1 MAKRVVNEPGTALL
15 VKMICEKP
23 ERDRPFKLRCT
34 PAGGTVLMRD
44 VSEDT
49 APIGTPPQLE
59 YWNLDQTLYTGDV
72 SQLTDCGAEKVDV
85 TAAQWFCASGTPISR
100 TDFWDVFSTP
110 RALLGSMW
118 QDAAGNIVPAPAAG
132 TFVVGDCSCVNLT
145 AAQRGIQSTW

>member
-100 TDFWDVFSTP
+100 TDFWDVSLRHAPYLAVCGKTLP
-110 RALLGSMW
+110 AILSLHLLLALLLL
-118 QDAAGNIVPAPAAG
+118 AIAPA
-132 TFVVGDCSCVNLT
+132 
-145 AAQRGIQSTW
+145 